1 MSIVSVNIITM
12 MPENLDT
19 NTFKLE
25 QLKDRHKKEVKE
37 SQLRHLKL
45 KKNVP
50 KGDKKQKKQIN
61 EQIIQEEKELKERH
75 EKEMLDFLRA
85 VSRSLYDLK
94 Y

>member
-50 KGDKKQKKQIN
+50 KGDK
-61 EQIIQEEKELKERH
+61 ELKERH